1 MDKIDK
7 IEVLF
12 RKMCAQYDEEFG
24 VEDIV
29 PSEDEFNQM
38 AETVRKN
45 CKHTYS
51 DAEFN
56 TIKEQV
62 RELRAAK
69 IGIAICIDKP
79 DEEHDLEWYS
89 KYIEEEGSY
98 QEYNRRFKKYMAYE
112 KHWSNDMINDMDR
125 NTTELMNRIGDP
137 REIGPWARRGLAI
150 GDVQSGKTVNYTSLC
165 NKAIDTGYKIII
177 VLAGRTNT
185 LRKQTQ
191 KRLEKDFIGCMK
203 NDAVQQKGEIVPTIT
218 AGVGN
223 YGNVGSNTVEAFT
236 SNLYDFSKKL
246 ADATTI
252 SINDRMSPKVFVV
265 KKIKSVLEN
274 LADWLRNSNRNVPID
289 VPMLLIDDEADDA
302 SVNTREDSSPTTIN
316 ACIRTILKL
325 FTRKTY
331 LAITATPFANILINP
346 YVEGSDKI
354 DPDLFP
360 EDFIYCLPTPSDY
373 IGSEKLFQNET
384 YAELVHRV
392 YSEEVKRAFPFKH
405 KKTQIID
412 VLPNSLKD
420 AVRYYA
426 ISNAVRDLKGHVKTH
441 RSMMVNVS
449 RFVDVQ
455 NRLKDKLINFWT
467 DQVMLYVKSYSKM
480 GSHALNYEEIK
491 EIKRV
496 FDENKVERDFG
507 LMWEQIQ
514 ESLYES
520 NINVR
525 IVSVNKKSTDSID
538 YERWEK
544 ENDDGMRVIAI
555 GGDCLSRGLTLEGL
569 CVSYFYRNSQAYD
582 TLMQMGRWFGYR
594 LGYEKLIRIWMANDS
609 VDWYAHISAAT
620 ESLKL
625 EVYRMNRCKMTP
637 MDFGYVI
644 NGHPDS
650 LIPTARAKMKNA
662 KLSVKYAE
670 VNIAGY
676 LIECPRLR
684 DDENKMSTNQQR
696 VSEFVERIAAYSK
709 LICQRKDLCFKGVL
723 SDDVAN
729 LVRDF
734 QAMEWHYYLDSAT
747 LSDHVREE
755 YPDDWMVYIKN
766 GMEKPEWTFEIEGTP
781 YTLGSQTR
789 TSTIE
794 DGIIKISGSHV
805 RIASVG
811 STKVGIEAPYTVEKL
826 QKEWEELPEY
836 LNMKSGGRGY
846 KAIPDEFILHK
857 VKKPILFIYLLNL
870 LDKEE
875 NPIVNNSNKVC
886 ALGLAFP
893 SDEDYEKSKSEK
905 EKRKKV
911 KVYLN
916 VIAQQ
921 LSDEEG
927 DDEVD
932 EYL

>member
-7 IEVLF
+7 IEILF
-12 RKMCAQYDEEFG
+12 RKMCTQYDEEFG

-79 DEEHDLEWYS
+79 DAEHDLEWYS

-98 QEYNRRFKKYMAYE
+98 QEYNKRFKIYMAQE

-191 KRLEKDFIGCMK
+191 KRLEKDFIGRMK
-203 NDAVQQKGEIVPTIT
+203 NDAVQQKGEIVPTIEV
-218 AGVGN
+218 GVSL

-265 KKIKSVLEN
+265 KKVKSVLVN
-274 LADWLRNSNRNVPID
+274 LAEWLRNSNRNVSID

-302 SVNTREDSSPTTIN
+302 SVNTREDSSPTAIN
-316 ACIRTILKL
+316 ACIRSILKL

-346 YVEGSDKI
+346 YVEGTDLI
-354 DPDLFP
+354 DSDLFP

-373 IGSEKLFQNET
+373 IGSEKLFRDEI
-384 YAELVHRV
+384 YSELIHRV
-392 YSEEVKRAFPFKH
+392 YPEEVKGAFPFRH
-405 KKTQIID
+405 KKTQTID

-426 ISNAVRDLKGHVKTH
+426 ISNAVRDLKGQIKTH
-441 RSMMVNVS
+441 RSMMINVS

-455 NRLKDKLINFWT
+455 NRVKDKLINFWN
-467 DQVMLYVKSYSKM
+467 DQIILYVKAYSM
-480 GSHALNYEEIK
+480 LGSVALNYEEIR

-496 FDENKVERDFG
+496 FEENRIEQEHG
-507 LMWEQIQ
+507 LSWEQIQ
-514 ESLYES
+514 KSLYES
-520 NINVR
+520 NSNVY
-525 IVSVNKKSTDSID
+525 IVSVNQKSSDSID

-594 LGYEKLIRIWMANDS
+594 LGYEKLIRVWMANDS

-625 EVYRMNRCKMTP
+625 EVYRMNRSKMTP
-637 MDFGYVI
+637 LEFGYVI

-650 LIPTARAKMKNA
+650 LIPTARVKMKNA
-662 KLSVKYAE
+662 KLSLKYAE
-670 VNIAGY
+670 VNIAGH

-684 DDENKMSTNQQR
+684 DDEGKILSNKKR
-696 VSEFVERIAAYSK
+696 ILEFVERIASYSK
-709 LICQRKDLCFKGVL
+709 LICKKEDLCFKGVL
-723 SDDVAN
+723 ADDIAN
-729 LVRDF
+729 LVQDF
-734 QAMEWHYYLDSAT
+734 QTLEWHFYLDST
-747 LSDHVREE
+747 ILSEYVRNE
-755 YPDDWMVYIKN
+755 YADDWMVYIKN
-766 GMEKPEWTFEIEGTP
+766 GEGKPEWTFEIEGIAH
-781 YTLGSQTR
+781 TLGSQKR
-789 TSTIE
+789 TSTID

-811 STKVGIEAPYTVEKL
+811 STKVGIEAPYTEEEL
-826 QKEWEELPEY
+826 QNEWEELPEY
-836 LNMKSGGRGY
+836 LNMKRDRSGY

-870 LDKEE
+870 VDKKEK
-875 NPIVNNSNKVC
+875 PIVDLSSNVC

-893 SDEDYEKSKSEK
+893 SDEDYEKSRIEK
-905 EKRKKV
+905 GKRKKI

-916 VIAQQ
+916 KVAQQ
-921 LSDEEG
+921 LLDEVG

-932 EYL
+932 ENL

>member
-1 MDKIDK
+1 MDKIE
-7 IEVLF
+7 ILF
-12 RKMCAQYDEEFG
+12 RKMCNQYDEDFG

-29 PSEDEFNQM
+29 PSEDEFNKM
-38 AETVRKN
+38 AENVRKS
-45 CKHTYS
+45 CKFTYS

-89 KYIEEEGSY
+89 KYIEDEGSY
-98 QEYNRRFKKYMAYE
+98 QEYNKRFKRYMANE
-112 KHWSNDMINDMDR
+112 KHWSNDMISDMDR
-125 NTTELMNRIGDP
+125 NTKELMNRIGDP
-137 REIGPWARRGLAI
+137 RKMGPWSRRGLAI

-191 KRLEKDFIGCMK
+191 KRLEKDFIGSMK

-218 AGVGN
+218 AGVGY
-223 YGNVGSNTVEAFT
+223 YGNVGTNTVEAFT

-252 SINDRMSPKVFVV
+252 SINDQMSPKVFVV
-265 KKIKSVLEN
+265 KKVKSVLEN

-302 SVNTREDSSPTTIN
+302 SVNTGGDSSPTTIN
-316 ACIRTILKL
+316 SCIRCILKL

-346 YVEGSDKI
+346 YVEGTDLI
-354 DPDLFP
+354 DSDLFP

-373 IGSEKLFQNET
+373 IGSEKLFRDET

-392 YSEEVKRAFPFKH
+392 YPEEVRTVFPFKH
-405 KKTQIID
+405 KKTQTIG

-441 RSMMVNVS
+441 RSMMINVS

-467 DQVMLYVKSYSKM
+467 DQLMLYVKSYSKM
-480 GSHALNYEEIK
+480 GSCALDYEEIR

-496 FDENKVERDFG
+496 FEENNVERDFG
-507 LMWEQIQ
+507 LIWEQIQ

-520 NINVR
+520 NVNVHIVAINQ
-525 IVSVNKKSTDSID
+525 KSEDSID
-538 YERWEK
+538 YELWEK
-544 ENDDGMRVIAI
+544 QNDDGLRVIAI
-555 GGDCLSRGLTLEGL
+555 GGNCLSRGLTLEGL

-625 EVYRMNRCKMTP
+625 EVYRMNRSKMTP
-637 MDFGYVI
+637 LDFGYVI

-662 KLSVKYAE
+662 KLSVKCDYAE
-670 VNIAGY
+670 VNIAGH

-684 DDENKMSTNQQR
+684 DDENKLSSNQKK
-696 VSEFVERIAAYSK
+696 VSEFVNRVATYSK
-709 LICQRKDLCFKGVL
+709 LICEKEKKDLCFKDVL
-723 SDDVAN
+723 ADDVAN

-734 QAMEWHYYLDSAT
+734 QAMEWHFYLDSAT
-747 LSDHVREE
+747 LSDYVRSE

-766 GMEKPEWTFEIEGTP
+766 GTGKPEWKFEIDGIT
-781 YTLGSQTR
+781 YTLSSQVR
-789 TSTIE
+789 KSTLV

-811 STKVGIEAPYTVEKL
+811 STKVGIETPYTEENL
-826 QKEWEELPEY
+826 LKEWKELPEY
-836 LNMKSGGRGY
+836 LNMKEGGGY

-870 LDKEE
+870 LDKEGK
-875 NPIVNNSNKVC
+875 PIVDNSDKVC

-893 SDEDYEKSKSEK
+893 SDEDYEKSKLEK
-905 EKRKKV
+905 KKRKKV

-921 LSDEEG
+921 LSDEDG

-932 EYL
+932 ENL